1 MSTKLYR
8 SSGNET
14 RETSPSVVLAAL
26 AGSLL
31 LRLFCVHLLR
41 HPVLPSPTPTRTG
54 LDDPPSPFSL
64 SLQSLH
70 STLNV
75 LPDHQPPGWL
85 FQSPVRWRYNDH
97 RHMNHGPAETCIFM
111 SAAHS
116 LSLPL
121 TLRLSFPQTYTDLP
135 RLLRTPA
142 SPFLRPPI
150 STVSC
155 CLRNFGG

>member
-1 MSTKLYR
+1 MKHEKPPPPSSSPRQLAPSCFASSASTYFA
-8 SSGNET
+8 T
-14 RETSPSVVLAAL
+14 PFCP
-26 AGSLL
+26 LL
-31 LRLFCVHLLR
+31 LSR
-41 HPVLPSPTPTRTG
+41 TR

-142 SPFLRPPI
+142 SPFLRSPI

>member
-31 LRLFCVHLLR
+31 LRLFCVHLLY
-41 HPVLPSPTPTRTG
+41 HPVLPSPTPTYRAGRSSIPLFSVPTVPTFNFECITG
-54 LDDPPSPFSL
+54 PP
-64 SLQSLH
+64 
-70 STLNV
+70 T
-75 LPDHQPPGWL
+75 PGWL

-135 RLLRTPA
+135 RLLRTAA